1 MVPKEQ
7 DLHRRCSRGVHDEEA
22 TMKISPD
29 MEDTIENGGF
39 YFKEMVMTADSPGR
53 NVLKCSG

>member
-7 DLHRRCSRGVHDEEA
+7 DLHRRCYRGVHDEEA

-39 YFKEMVMTADSPGR
+39 YFKEMVMTADSPGEM
-53 NVLKCSG
+53 C